1 MFRPLRIALLLPG
14 LALSLGACK
23 PNVPEAFDSL
33 VPADHRDKLEKVL
46 EESEDLKKPGRELLI
61 LWYEKD
67 AVKKSELYSAYEKQ
81 VESQGYKMMIECAID
96 DPDSMSLAKAPNEA
110 VSVSFR
116 DLAGVWHTDVE
127 RVQVNSIGLPLDV
140 DCKFTEHA
148 QSLCKSISGDTCF
161 MK

>member
-1 MFRPLRIALLLPG
+1 MFRPRSLALLLPA

-23 PNVPEAFDSL
+23 PDIPEGFDSL
-33 VPADHRDKLEKVL
+33 VPAEHRDELEKVL
-46 EESEDLKKPGRELLI
+46 EESEDLKKPGRDLLI

-67 AVKKSELYSAYEKQ
+67 AVKKSELYAAYKKQ
-81 VESQGYKMMIECAID
+81 VEGQGYKLMIECEVD

-110 VSVSFR
+110 ISVSFR
-116 DLAGVWHTDVE
+116 DLASVWHTDVE
-127 RVQVNSIGLPLDV
+127 RVQVDSIGLPLDV
-140 DCKFTEHA
+140 ECKFTEHA